1 MSLEKEDL
9 RLKMLPDMMERL
21 RLISDVRGKDYAHQA
36 VILLEKAIMGEYHE
50 VSLMLERAEK
60 NRKKRERLGL
70 LGKIG
75 VNPES
80 QILEIKKPDGRDQA
94 SRHSIEVDQMNTN
107 NLSEQPIELNSPD
120 FLIGDVVVLTKEC
133 RTFKSND
140 LFEVKNKTL
149 TRLWTIKSE
158 NHLILV
164 SSKEIRTATVAE
176 LNAKRRLTK
185 AEQALAEVS

>member
-1 MSLEKEDL
+1 MHSLHL
-9 RLKMLPDMMERL
+9 NTCGFY
-21 RLISDVRGKDYAHQA
+21 S
-36 VILLEKAIMGEYHE
+36 
-50 VSLMLERAEK
+50 
-60 NRKKRERLGL
+60 N
-70 LGKIG
+70 
-75 VNPES
+75 
-80 QILEIKKPDGRDQA
+80 KKPLPAQTGVVY
-94 SRHSIEVDQMNTN
+94 RHSVEMNQMNKT
-107 NLSEQPIELNSPD
+107 NLSNQTTERNQPE
-120 FLIGDVVVLTKEC
+120 FLVGDVVVLTKEC

-176 LNAKRRLTK
+176 LNAKRRLTS

>member
-1 MSLEKEDL
+1 MTKSAVK
-9 RLKMLPDMMERL
+9 RKN
-21 RLISDVRGKDYAHQA
+21 SD
-36 VILLEKAIMGEYHE
+36 
-50 VSLMLERAEK
+50 
-60 NRKKRERLGL
+60 
-70 LGKIG
+70 
-75 VNPES
+75 
-80 QILEIKKPDGRDQA
+80 IKKPLPAQTGVVY
-94 SRHSIEVDQMNTN
+94 RHSVEMNQMNKT
-107 NLSEQPIELNSPD
+107 NLSNQTTERNQPE
-120 FLIGDVVVLTKEC
+120 FLVGDVVVLTKEC

-149 TRLWTIKSE
+149 TSLWTIKSE

>member
-1 MSLEKEDL
+1 
-9 RLKMLPDMMERL
+9 
-21 RLISDVRGKDYAHQA
+21 
-36 VILLEKAIMGEYHE
+36 
-50 VSLMLERAEK
+50 
-60 NRKKRERLGL
+60 
-70 LGKIG
+70 
-75 VNPES
+75 
-80 QILEIKKPDGRDQA
+80 
-94 SRHSIEVDQMNTN
+94 MNMQT
-107 NLSEQPIELNSPD
+107 NLSNQTSKHNLQE
-120 FLIGDVVVLTKEC
+120 FLVGDVVVLTEEC

-149 TRLWTIKSE
+149 TSLWTIKSE

>member
-1 MSLEKEDL
+1 MTKSAL
-9 RLKMLPDMMERL
+9 
-21 RLISDVRGKDYAHQA
+21 
-36 VILLEKAIMGEYHE
+36 
-50 VSLMLERAEK
+50 
-60 NRKKRERLGL
+60 RKKSLD
-70 LGKIG
+70 
-75 VNPES
+75 
-80 QILEIKKPDGRDQA
+80 IKKPLPARTGVVY
-94 SRHSIEVDQMNTN
+94 RHSIEVNQMNKT
-107 NLSEQPIELNSPD
+107 NLSNQTTERNQPE
-120 FLIGDVVVLTKEC
+120 FLVGDVVVLTKEC
-133 RTFKSND
+133 RSFKSND

>member
-1 MSLEKEDL
+1 MTKSAVK
-9 RLKMLPDMMERL
+9 RKN
-21 RLISDVRGKDYAHQA
+21 SD
-36 VILLEKAIMGEYHE
+36 
-50 VSLMLERAEK
+50 
-60 NRKKRERLGL
+60 
-70 LGKIG
+70 
-75 VNPES
+75 
-80 QILEIKKPDGRDQA
+80 IKKPLPAVTGVV
-94 SRHSIEVDQMNTN
+94 RHSIEVDQMNTN

-149 TRLWTIKSE
+149 TSLWTIKSE

-164 SSKEIRTATVAE
+164 SSKEIRTATVSE
-176 LNAKRRLTK
+176 LNAKRRLTS

>member
-1 MSLEKEDL
+1 MTKSAVK
-9 RLKMLPDMMERL
+9 RKN
-21 RLISDVRGKDYAHQA
+21 SD
-36 VILLEKAIMGEYHE
+36 
-50 VSLMLERAEK
+50 
-60 NRKKRERLGL
+60 
-70 LGKIG
+70 
-75 VNPES
+75 
-80 QILEIKKPDGRDQA
+80 IKKPLPAQTGVVY
-94 SRHSIEVDQMNTN
+94 RHSVEMNQMNKT
-107 NLSEQPIELNSPD
+107 NLSNQTTERNQPE
-120 FLIGDVVVLTKEC
+120 FLVGDVVVLTKEC

-176 LNAKRRLTK
+176 LNAKRRLTS

>member
-1 MSLEKEDL
+1 M
-9 RLKMLPDMMERL
+9 
-21 RLISDVRGKDYAHQA
+21 
-36 VILLEKAIMGEYHE
+36 
-50 VSLMLERAEK
+50 
-60 NRKKRERLGL
+60 N
-70 LGKIG
+70 
-75 VNPES
+75 
-80 QILEIKKPDGRDQA
+80 
-94 SRHSIEVDQMNTN
+94 QMNKT
-107 NLSEQPIELNSPD
+107 NLSNQTTERNQPD

-149 TRLWTIKSE
+149 TSLWTIKSE
-158 NHLILV
+158 KHLILV